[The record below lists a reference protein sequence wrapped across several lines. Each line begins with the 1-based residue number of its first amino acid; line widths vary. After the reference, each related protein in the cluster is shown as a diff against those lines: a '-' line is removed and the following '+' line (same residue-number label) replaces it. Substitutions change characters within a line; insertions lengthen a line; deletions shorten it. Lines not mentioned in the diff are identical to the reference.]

1 MAYCVVSF
9 GPHVPSVRLG
19 TVPAGQ
25 HVPQDVTWVGSQHAP
40 SGVITWLLLV
50 QGATHLLP
58 TRTSPLGHG
67 IPVNGIGQIEAVGLT
82 IDLTGGTAASPVESQ
97 MQTSA
102 NGPDAAAACVVCPG
116 PRLGHWQ

>member
-1 MAYCVVSF
+1 
-9 GPHVPSVRLG
+9 
-19 TVPAGQ
+19 
-25 HVPQDVTWVGSQHAP
+25 
-40 SGVITWLLLV
+40 LLV

>member
-67 IPVNGIGQIEAVGLT
+67 IPVSGIGQIEPSGL
-82 IDLTGGTAASPVESQ
+82 
-97 MQTSA
+97 
-102 NGPDAAAACVVCPG
+102 
-116 PRLGHWQ
+116 